1 MKVNKSF
8 LALAVVVGFSGSTV
22 HAQAADGTINFT
34 GLVVAGACTAVANV
48 NANGTI
54 VAGTNP
60 TATLNLP
67 TVNANALNVAAGT
80 YAGQTPFSIE
90 LSNCQQATGLNNVRA
105 EFTSASTPAGDNHVM
120 ANTATGASVAG
131 DVAVAI
137 MQRNGTT
144 QIDLHNG
151 PAKDV
156 GAALPATAANLTL
169 EYKAAYKSL
178 TTSVTP
184 GNVAATADFV
194 ISYF

>member
-1 MKVNKSF
+1 MKMNKS
-8 LALAVVVGFSGSTV
+8 LLAVAMVMGFGSASV
-22 HAQAADGTINFT
+22 QAADGTINFT

-48 NANGTI
+48 NANGTV
-54 VAGTNP
+54 VAGPTP
-60 TATLNLP
+60 TATLALP

-80 YAGQTPFSIE
+80 YVGQTPFSIE
-90 LSNCQQATGLNNVRA
+90 LSNCQQAAGLNNVRA

-131 DVAVAI
+131 NVAVAI
-137 MQRNGTT
+137 MQQNGTT

-156 GAALPATAANLTL
+156 GLALPATAANLTL
-169 EYKAAYKSL
+169 NYKAAYKSL

-184 GNVAATADFV
+184 GSVAAAADFV

>member
-1 MKVNKSF
+1 MKMNKS
-8 LALAVVVGFSGSTV
+8 LLAVAMVMGFGSASV
-22 HAQAADGTINFT
+22 QAADGTINFT

-48 NANGTI
+48 NANGTV
-54 VAGTNP
+54 VAGPTP
-60 TATLNLP
+60 TATLALP

-80 YAGQTPFSIE
+80 YVGQTPFSIE

-105 EFTSASTPAGDNHVM
+105 EFTSASTPTGDNHVM

-131 DVAVAI
+131 NVAVAI
-137 MQRNGTT
+137 MQQNGTT

-156 GAALPATAANLTL
+156 GLALPATAANLTL
-169 EYKAAYKSL
+169 NYKAAYKSL

-184 GNVAATADFV
+184 GSVAAAADFV